1 MSPKNSDTAFLGQ
14 PKGLSTIFYTVM
26 WERFSY
32 YGMRAI
38 LIYYIYYAVNKGGLG
53 MSQYNAAAIMS
64 IYGSLVF
71 ISTLLGGWI
80 SDRIWGT
87 YKTTFI
93 GGILIMLGHICLS
106 TPLGVA
112 ALYLS
117 IAFIVLGSGFLNPSA
132 SATVGNLYDKND
144 QRRDAG
150 FSLYVFGINFGAMIA
165 PIVVP
170 WASSGFGF
178 HLFGNVTNFHAG
190 FVLAAIGM
198 LLGLIQYYFAGNK
211 YLPAKSFKPEDPM
224 TKQEKKQVLIKF
236 SYGLTSLLIVLGAM
250 AFLHALNINNI
261 INLITIIAVVLPI
274 IYFTIIFKSNK
285 VSHSERRKVIAYIPL
300 FLAAI
305 IFWGIEESGAVV
317 LALFAENRT
326 VLHVGSWYF
335 QAANFQL
342 LNPLFIMILTP
353 IFVALWNSWKKQP
366 TAPTKFAVGL
376 GFAGLS
382 YLVMAIPGAL
392 FGTSGRVSP
401 LWLVLSWFIVE
412 IGEMLIS
419 PIGLSVT
426 TQLSPKVFKTQM
438 MSLWYLS
445 DAVAQAINAQIIR
458 FYTPKTEVNYFIAV
472 GIVSIVFGI
481 LLLFGVKKISA
492 LMGDSK

>member
-1 MSPKNSDTAFLGQ
+1 
-14 PKGLSTIFYTVM
+14 
-26 WERFSY
+26 
-32 YGMRAI
+32 
-38 LIYYIYYAVNKGGLG
+38 
-53 MSQYNAAAIMS
+53 
-64 IYGSLVF
+64 
-71 ISTLLGGWI
+71 
-80 SDRIWGT
+80 
-87 YKTTFI
+87 
-93 GGILIMLGHICLS
+93 
-106 TPLGVA
+106 
-112 ALYLS
+112 
-117 IAFIVLGSGFLNPSA
+117 
-132 SATVGNLYDKND
+132 
-144 QRRDAG
+144 
-150 FSLYVFGINFGAMIA
+150 
-165 PIVVP
+165 
-170 WASSGFGF
+170 
-178 HLFGNVTNFHAG
+178 
-190 FVLAAIGM
+190 
-198 LLGLIQYYFAGNK
+198 
-211 YLPAKSFKPEDPM
+211 
-224 TKQEKKQVLIKF
+224 
-236 SYGLTSLLIVLGAM
+236 
-250 AFLHALNINNI
+250 
-261 INLITIIAVVLPI
+261 
-274 IYFTIIFKSNK
+274 
-285 VSHSERRKVIAYIPL
+285 
-300 FLAAI
+300 
-305 IFWGIEESGAVV
+305 
-317 LALFAENRT
+317 
-326 VLHVGSWYF
+326 YF